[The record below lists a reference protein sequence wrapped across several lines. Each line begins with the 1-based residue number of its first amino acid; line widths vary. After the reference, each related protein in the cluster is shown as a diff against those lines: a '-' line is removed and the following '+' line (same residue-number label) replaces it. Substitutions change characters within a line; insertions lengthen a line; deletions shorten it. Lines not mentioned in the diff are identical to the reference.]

1 MTDTAGRNQNQNPG
15 NGAYREYPPNNRNAA
30 NHNRPQGR
38 AGYQNQSRS
47 QAQRQSRNQSQ
58 NNNQVHYGSQ
68 TVNPR
73 GQGQNMKNSAVTV
86 RNQYAAE
93 QARKAREAERH
104 RRAVEK
110 RQEEAKRL
118 AEETQKRAAAAAK
131 AAARK
136 ARRAQRKLIDELKR
150 LNTVEV
156 KARYSFPAAII
167 MTALAFT
174 VLIFA
179 IVTTSVRISEITTEN
194 SALQR
199 TYDSLVSE
207 ENKLRMELEIRDDLR
222 TVENLA
228 KNEYGMVKQD
238 QVERYYLRTYNA
250 DKIELIEEKAAEKT
264 SILDKISGVFGAI
277 GGRIL
282 SFFGR

>member
-15 NGAYREYPPNNRNAA
+15 NGAYREYPHDNRNAS

-58 NNNQVHYGSQ
+58 NQNQYRSQ
-68 TVNPR
+68 SGNPR
-73 GQGQNMKNSAVTV
+73 GQNANVMSVTAA

-93 QARKAREAERH
+93 QARKARDAERH
-104 RRAVEK
+104 RRAVER
-110 RQEEAKRL
+110 RQEEARRL

-136 ARRAQRKLIDELKR
+136 ARRAQAKLFSELRR

-264 SILDKISGVFGAI
+264 SVLDKISGVFGAI

>member
-15 NGAYREYPPNNRNAA
+15 NGAYREYPPNNRNAS

-58 NNNQVHYGSQ
+58 NQNQYRSQ
-68 TVNPR
+68 SGNPH
-73 GQGQNMKNSAVTV
+73 GQGQNVKNSAVTV

-93 QARKAREAERH
+93 QVRKARDAERH

-110 RQEEAKRL
+110 RQEEARRL
-118 AEETQKRAAAAAK
+118 AEETRKRAATAAK

-136 ARRAQRKLIDELKR
+136 ARRAQAKLFSELRR

-167 MTALAFT
+167 MTALAF
-174 VLIFA
+174 
-179 IVTTSVRISEITTEN
+179 TTEN

-264 SILDKISGVFGAI
+264 SVLDKISGVFSAI

>member
-15 NGAYREYPPNNRNAA
+15 NGAYREYPHDNRNAS

-47 QAQRQSRNQSQ
+47 QAQRQSRNQNQNQYRSQ
-58 NNNQVHYGSQ
+58 SGNL
-68 TVNPR
+68 R
-73 GQGQNMKNSAVTV
+73 GQNANVMSMTAA

-93 QARKAREAERH
+93 QVRKARDAERH

-110 RQEEAKRL
+110 RQEEARRL
-118 AEETQKRAAAAAK
+118 AEETQKRAATAAK

-136 ARRAQRKLIDELKR
+136 ARRAQAKLFSELRR

-264 SILDKISGVFGAI
+264 SVLDKISGVFSAI

>member
-1 MTDTAGRNQNQNPG
+1 MTDTANRNQNNNDQTSGMRSSHPQ
-15 NGAYREYPPNNRNAA
+15 YREYTRSEPRGQA
-30 NHNRPQGR
+30 HTQGR
-38 AGYQNQSRS
+38 RPGQPHPTG
-47 QAQRQSRNQSQ
+47 QSRNIQ
-58 NNNQVHYGSQ
+58 NNVRTPQ
-68 TVNPR
+68 TVRQGTANPR
-73 GQGQNMKNSAVTV
+73 NMPQNV
-86 RNQYAAE
+86 RGYDSQRA
-93 QARKAREAERH
+93 AREKEKR
-104 RRAVEK
+104 RRALER
-110 RQEEAKRL
+110 RQEEARRL

-131 AAARK
+131 AAAKK
-136 ARRAQRKLIDELKR
+136 AKRAQAKLLKDLRK

-194 SALQR
+194 SSLQR

-207 ENKLRMELEIRDDLR
+207 ENKLRMQLEIRDDLR
-222 TVENLA
+222 TVEELA

-250 DKIELIEEKAAEKT
+250 DKIEIIEEKAEE
-264 SILDKISGVFGAI
+264 SSSGILDRIAGVFSAI

-282 SFFGR
+282 SFFGG

>member
-15 NGAYREYPPNNRNAA
+15 NGAYREYPPNNRNAS

-58 NNNQVHYGSQ
+58 NQNQYRSQ
-68 TVNPR
+68 SGNPR
-73 GQGQNMKNSAVTV
+73 GQGQNVKNSAVTV

-93 QARKAREAERH
+93 QARKARDAERH

-110 RQEEAKRL
+110 RQEEARRL
-118 AEETQKRAAAAAK
+118 AEETRKRAATAAK

-136 ARRAQRKLIDELKR
+136 ARRAQAKLFSELRR

-264 SILDKISGVFGAI
+264 SVLDKISGVFSAI